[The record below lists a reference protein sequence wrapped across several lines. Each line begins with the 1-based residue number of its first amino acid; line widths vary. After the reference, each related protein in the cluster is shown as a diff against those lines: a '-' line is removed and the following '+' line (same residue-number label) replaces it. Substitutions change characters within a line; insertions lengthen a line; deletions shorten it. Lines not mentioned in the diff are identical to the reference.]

1 MSGVKY
7 SIEEYAPKIGE
18 FLNPILDKAG
28 IELIAKFESG
38 IEIHP
43 DYETPDIMVQFSDP
57 DVDLLLANK
66 AELLLALELLTQEA
80 IDMPPEDHSRLCFD
94 ANDYRMLRVRELLLS
109 AETAAERVKST
120 GRPFFFSPMTSR
132 ERRILHI
139 ALREEKTLRSESVGN
154 GPFRQVCV
162 LPVDMPLPPAPPRQE
177 FPRGGGRGPDRGDR
191 GDRGGPGRGPRGP
204 RRDGPPRRDD
214 RRGGGRR
221 P

>member
-18 FLNPILDKAG
+18 FLNRILGKAR
-28 IELIAKFESG
+28 IELNHKLELG
-38 IEIHP
+38 TEIHP
-43 DYETPDIMVQFSDP
+43 DYETPDIMVQFSGP

-120 GRPFFFSPMTSR
+120 GRPFFFSLAAGGQEGVARALELIGAEVRNDMALLGATSVAQ
-132 ERRILHI
+132 ID
-139 ALREEKTLRSESVGN
+139 RSY
-154 GPFRQVCV
+154 V
-162 LPVDMPLPPAPPRQE
+162 LAPS
-177 FPRGGGRGPDRGDR
+177 GR
-191 GDRGGPGRGPRGP
+191 
-204 RRDGPPRRDD
+204 
-214 RRGGGRR
+214 
-221 P
+221 